1 MSIRKRVDPI
11 ARTMAFNRRQ
21 TSTRV
26 IQDKRA
32 KEKEKEAKKEMKDAN
47 EHQSNQDKGKAP
59 TYGQEKLQG
68 RTYLYTKSTTQE

>member
-26 IQDKRA
+26 VQDKRA

-47 EHQSNQDKGKAP
+47 EHQSN
-59 TYGQEKLQG
+59 
-68 RTYLYTKSTTQE
+68 